1 MSHEEDIITI
11 PPSDHKRKLDNLDT
25 EPLEPLVE
33 SNGQDDPDVKR
44 HRFDDI
50 NNTTDTFGEGT
61 ENGHLEEKEDEPEED
76 VNEPSEELKEDS
88 VADENGEES
97 VKEEVQEH
105 DVAPDVVSQGDV
117 SGEGVENGHHEEKE
131 DEPEEDIT
139 EPSEE
144 LKKDSKDD
152 ENGEESVKEEVQ
164 ERNAALEVVS
174 QEDVSGLK
182 EESVSG
188 DGISSRKLEVPSNKV
203 GVLIGKAGDT
213 IRTLQNSSGARI
225 QITRDAEADPNSAT
239 RPVQLIGSIESINK
253 AERLI
258 KEVIAEADAGGSPS
272 LIARGYSMN
281 SSGFGEQTHIQ
292 VPNEKVG
299 VIIGKG
305 GETIKYL
312 QSQSG
317 ARIQL
322 IPQHL
327 PEGDQSKE
335 RSVRITGDWKQIEAA
350 KQLIKEVMDQPMRSH
365 QNFGPRG
372 SAPQWGGPRG
382 HPSQSSGF
390 NNYPP
395 RGGYSSQN
403 PSYSSQGYQNYP
415 PQQLP
420 PRNNH
425 GWEQRPPTNM
435 QGPPDQRG
443 YDYYGRPPPA
453 QPPMHSRAPGPAMG
467 PPSQANYNYGQT
479 HGPDYR
485 QQPAPYSQTAPQGY
499 GQGYGEPRYDHQGP
513 GQPGQHPYGGQ
524 GTQPSTYP
532 QGTTTHPSYGQ
543 QDQYN
548 KPATYNTP
556 QQAAPYGQQPY
567 GQPQQQPSMPQAYP
581 QYGAPTPMVNDGY
594 NNSGPAP
601 GGYGQ
606 QGGQPVSAYA
616 QTGGQQQAPGYSQ
629 AGPAAGYGQYPST
642 QPGYNEQAAP
652 NNAGYGYQGAPDPAY
667 GAPPV
672 QPAYSLPAPAQPGYD
687 QSIPQTGG
695 YVSQPQP
702 QAQPQPQPGYGQ
714 YDNSQMYAA
723 QR

>member
-1 MSHEEDIITI
+1 MSHEDITI
-11 PPSDHKRKLDNLDT
+11 TSPLPSDHKRKLNPLDT
-25 EPLEPLVE
+25 EPFDQPPLSVE
-33 SNGQDDPDVKR
+33 SNGQDDLDVKR
-44 HRFDDI
+44 QRFDDN
-50 NNTTDTFGEGT
+50 NNTGEGV
-61 ENGHLEEKEDEPEED
+61 ENGHREEKAEEPKED
-76 VNEPSEELKEDS
+76 VTEPSEELKNESLDGVKNDS
-88 VADENGEES
+88 VADET
-97 VKEEVQEH
+97 VKEEVQESGAEQR
-105 DVAPDVVSQGDV
+105 DGTKDVVSQGDV
-117 SGEGVENGHHEEKE
+117 SGVK
-131 DEPEEDIT
+131 DET
-139 EPSEE
+139 
-144 LKKDSKDD
+144 
-152 ENGEESVKEEVQ
+152 
-164 ERNAALEVVS
+164 
-174 QEDVSGLK
+174 
-182 EESVSG
+182 VSG
-188 DGISSRKLEVPSNKV
+188 DGTSSRKMEVPSNKV

-272 LIARGYSMN
+272 LIARGYSNN

-312 QSQSG
+312 QSRSG

-350 KQLIKEVMDQPMRSH
+350 KQLIKEVMDQPMRPGGNNH

-372 SAPQWGGPRG
+372 SGPQWGGPRG
-382 HPSQSSGF
+382 HPSESSGY

-403 PSYSSQGYQNYP
+403 PPYSSQGYQNYP

-443 YDYYGRPPPA
+443 YDYYGGPPPA

-467 PPSQANYNYGQT
+467 PPSQANYNYGQPQ
-479 HGPDYR
+479 GPDYR

-513 GQPGQHPYGGQ
+513 GQPSQHPYGGQ

-532 QGTTTHPSYGQ
+532 QGTTNHPSYGQ

-567 GQPQQQPSMPQAYP
+567 GQPQQQPSSGSMPQPYP
-581 QYGAPTPMVNDGY
+581 QYGIAPMPTVNDGY
-594 NNSGPAP
+594 SNSGPAP

-606 QGGQPVSAYA
+606 QGGQPVSVYV
-616 QTGGQQQAPGYSQ
+616 QNGGQQQAPGYAQ
-629 AGPAAGYGQYPST
+629 AGPT
-642 QPGYNEQAAP
+642 T
-652 NNAGYGYQGAPDPAY
+652 GYGYQGAPDPTY

-672 QPAYSLPAPAQPGYD
+672 QPAYSQPAPAQAPVQPGYD

-702 QAQPQPQPGYGQ
+702 QAQPQPGYGQ
-714 YDNSQMYAA
+714 F
-723 QR
+723 